1 MPANNSSKK
10 DCAVILT
17 AIPVEYEAVRA
28 HLSGIQE
35 EIYRGTVYERGTFS
49 ARKRLWDVGI
59 AQIGAGNP
67 GAASEAERAITY
79 FDPSI
84 ILFVGVAGGLKDVA
98 LGDVV
103 AATKVYGYESGKV
116 QGKAFLLRPSV
127 GESSHRLVQRAMA
140 EGRKKGWLSRVR
152 GRNRTLDQASPHV
165 HVGPIAAGEKVIAST
180 RSNIFKFLRSHYND
194 ALAVEME
201 GRGFLDATHR
211 NEPVQALVVRGISD
225 LVEGKSEVD
234 AGGSQEI
241 AARHASAFAF
251 EMLAKLDTTDLPQSQ
266 QLHNARPEAR
276 AKLAD
281 PQSAKGAPAPASAQ
295 VSSFSSLSS
304 PAATDSFEIFYS
316 YVRQDENLAKKLQN
330 QLVLLK
336 RQNLITDWYAGKI
349 IPGQEISQEIFKHLN
364 MARIILLLISPDY
377 VASEQYDTE
386 VTRAMERHHAL
397 EATVIPII
405 LRPTAGWQDA
415 PFGKLQ
421 SIPRVGKAITEMSN
435 RDVAFEQAAREIREV
450 VERLRHDSA
459 HSTF

>member
-1 MPANNSSKK
+1 MPASNSLDKER
-10 DCAVILT
+10 AVILT
-17 AIPVEYEAVRA
+17 AIRAEYEAVRA
-28 HLSGIQE
+28 HLSGIHE
-35 EIYRGTVYERGTFS
+35 ETYRGTVYERGTFS
-49 ARKRLWDVGI
+49 AGKRLWDVGI

-67 GAASEAERAITY
+67 GAASEAERAIAY
-79 FDPSI
+79 FDPNI

-116 QGKAFLLRPSV
+116 QGRAFLLRPSV

-140 EGRKKGWLSRVR
+140 EGRKRGWLTRVR
-152 GRNRTLDQASPHV
+152 GRSWAPAQASPHV
-165 HVGPIAAGEKVIAST
+165 HVGSIAAGEKVIAST
-180 RSNIFKFLRSHYND
+180 RSNIFKFLRSNYND

-225 LVEGKSEVD
+225 LLEGKSEVD
-234 AGGSQEI
+234 AGGWQEI

-251 EMLAKLDTTDLPQSQ
+251 EMLAKLDSTELPPSQ
-266 QLHNARPEAR
+266 QLHNAKPEAHT
-276 AKLAD
+276 KLAD
-281 PQSAKGAPAPASAQ
+281 PQSTKGAPASAQ
-295 VSSFSSLSS
+295 LSASSSPSS
-304 PAATDSFEIFYS
+304 PATTDFFEIFYS
-316 YVRQDENLAKKLQN
+316 YVRQDEHLAKKLQN

-336 RQNLITDWYAGKI
+336 RQNLITDWYADKI
-349 IPGQEISQEIFKHLN
+349 IPGQEASQEIFKHLN
-364 MARIILLLISPDY
+364 AARIILLLISPDY

-386 VTRAMERHHAL
+386 VTRAMERHDAQ

-421 SIPRVGKAITEMSN
+421 SIPRAGKAITEISN
-435 RDVAFEQAAREIREV
+435 RDAAFEQVVREIREV
-450 VERLRHDSA
+450 VERLGHVSA

>member
-1 MPANNSSKK
+1 MPANNSSNK

-17 AIPVEYEAVRA
+17 AIPVEYEGVRA
-28 HLSGIQE
+28 HLSGIHE
-35 EIYRGTVYERGTFS
+35 ETYKGTVYERGTFS
-49 ARKRLWDVGI
+49 AGKRLWDVGI

-67 GAASEAERAITY
+67 GAASEAERAIAY

-116 QGKAFLLRPSV
+116 QGRAFLLRPSV

-140 EGRKKGWLSRVR
+140 EGRKKGWLTRVR
-152 GRNRTLDQASPHV
+152 RRSRTLAQASPHV

-225 LVEGKSEVD
+225 LLEGKSEVD

-251 EMLAKLDTTDLPQSQ
+251 EMLAKLDTTELPQSH
-266 QLHNARPEAR
+266 QLHNARPEAHT
-276 AKLAD
+276 KLAD
-281 PQSAKGAPAPASAQ
+281 PQLAKGAPASAQ
-295 VSSFSSLSS
+295 VSASS
-304 PAATDSFEIFYS
+304 PATADSFEIFYS

-349 IPGQEISQEIFKHLN
+349 IPGQEASREIFQHLN
-364 MARIILLLISPDY
+364 TACIILLLISPDY

-386 VTRAMERHHAL
+386 VTRAMERHHAQ

-435 RDVAFEQAAREIREV
+435 RDAAFEQAAREIREV
-450 VERLRHDSA
+450 VERLGHDSA